1 MIWVLGEQRGGNL
14 SVSTYEALA
23 AGRLLSWPLKTELN
37 LILLGKDLEN
47 LAKGLA
53 KKADRI
59 YLLGHPLLE
68 IYTNDGYKKAIG
80 EFLKDKRI
88 LSLIIPGTS
97 TGRELAPLLSAFL
110 GLPSVT
116 NIIGLE
122 VSDDTIY
129 LRRPLY
135 GGKVIETLSVK
146 EGVVITI
153 MPGVFK
159 DAAQDIENREKEGEI
174 IKAEVR
180 LNEKDLRVR
189 VRETAIK
196 IEQRDITEA
205 DVLVSGGRGMRGPE
219 NFTLLQEL
227 ASELGGLVAASRA
240 AVDAGWVPH
249 SLQVGQTGKVVSPGL
264 YIACGISGAPQHIA
278 GMRTSRYVMAINK
291 DPNAPIF
298 KEADLCITG
307 DLFEVIPELIK
318 EIRNIKEKG
327 SKEI

>member
-14 SVSTYEALA
+14 AVSTYETLT
-23 AGRLLSWPLKTELN
+23 AGRLLSRSLNTELN
-37 LILLGKDLEN
+37 LIFIGKDLEDP
-47 LAKGLA
+47 AKGLLN
-53 KKADRI
+53 KADSI
-59 YLLGHPLLE
+59 YLLEHSLLKV
-68 IYTNDGYKKAIG
+68 YTNAGYKKVLG
-80 EFLKDKRI
+80 EFLKDRGV

-97 TGRELAPLLSAFL
+97 TGRDLAPLLSGSL
-110 GLPSVT
+110 GLYCVT

-135 GGKVIETLSVK
+135 GGKVIETLSVR
-146 EGVVITI
+146 EGVVVTI

-159 DAAQDIENREKEGEI
+159 DAAPTIEDREKKGEL
-174 IKAEVR
+174 IKIEVK
-180 LNEKDLRVR
+180 LNEEDMRIR
-189 VRETAIK
+189 VRESVSE
-196 IEQRDITEA
+196 IEQRDITGA
-205 DVLVSGGRGMRGPE
+205 DVLVSGGRGVRGPE

-240 AVDAGWVPH
+240 AVDAGWVSH
-249 SLQVGQTGKVVSPGL
+249 ALQVGQTGKVVSPRL